1 MTGAI
6 TDRLNATQA
15 IKLNGFDKWYIHSVS
30 YILCNDRYAGNALLQ
45 KKYTTDTLPFQQRRN
60 RGERAQ
66 YYVEDTNPAILSPGV
81 FEQAKRLWK
90 LREKPAAPEQTCT
103 FTRKIICGRCGR
115 YFRRRDIRG
124 KRYWDCRGHNASA
137 IECPSPLLLE
147 SDIEEAF
154 IRLSDKL
161 WRYRHS
167 LLEENVKLLETMQ
180 HSNQPIRVGELNQR
194 IAELRGQERLLTQL
208 KSKGYIDAAEYTAQC
223 RDIHQQESELVLTR
237 RRLLDDG
244 EEGSRLAELRELN
257 EWYMTLDGPVVEFN
271 RELFADTV
279 KEIHAEAPNSCRFVL
294 LGGLE
299 LREQLPER
307 KRGIAV

>member
-1 MTGAI
+1 
-6 TDRLNATQA
+6 
-15 IKLNGFDKWYIHSVS
+15 
-30 YILCNDRYAGNALLQ
+30 
-45 KKYTTDTLPFQQRRN
+45 
-60 RGERAQ
+60 
-66 YYVEDTNPAILSPGV
+66 
-81 FEQAKRLWK
+81 
-90 LREKPAAPEQTCT
+90 
-103 FTRKIICGRCGR
+103 
-115 YFRRRDIRG
+115 
-124 KRYWDCRGHNASA
+124 
-137 IECPSPLLLE
+137 
-147 SDIEEAF
+147 
-154 IRLSDKL
+154 
-161 WRYRHS
+161 
-167 LLEENVKLLETMQ
+167 MQ

-208 KSKGYIDAAEYTAQC
+208 KRKGYIDAAEYTAQC

-307 KRGIAV
+307 ERGIAV